1 MCKEP
6 INPNLPHWRRPSATT
21 VAATPLTGDELVAA
35 RRTQAAIN
43 IAYLGEGSLIS
54 TESEIED
61 WSIYDSYWNKVRDEL
76 IAAHTPDAVTPYD
89 VTESVRKRL
98 I

>member
-6 INPNLPHWRRPSATT
+6 INPNLPHWRRLSATT
-21 VAATPLTGDELVAA
+21 VVATPLTGDEFVAA
-35 RRTQAAIN
+35 RRAQAVTDA
-43 IAYLGEGSLIS
+43 AYLGEGSLIL

-61 WSIYDSYWNKVRDEL
+61 WKIYDSYWNKVRDEL
-76 IAAHTPDAVTPYD
+76 IAVHTIDAVTAHD
-89 VTESVRKRL
+89 VTEEVRKRL